1 MTAHSRAWLQIH
13 VCVVLWGFTAI
24 LGRLITM
31 PALPLVWWRMLLVT
45 VALAVWPPVWRDLRR
60 MPPRLA
66 ATYLGIG
73 VLVTLHWIT
82 FYGSIKLSNASIA
95 ATCMALTPVFV
106 SIIEPSLARRRP
118 NLVEV
123 AMSVAVLPGV
133 ALVVGGTPSGMRTGI
148 AVGAVSSLLAA
159 IFSTLNK
166 RAIGS
171 SPALT
176 VTGLEMAAGALLL
189 PPLAWLL
196 PAADAV
202 VVQPSLHDGALLL
215 LLAVACT
222 LLPYALAL
230 VALRYLS
237 AFETTLAVNLEPV
250 YAIALAIVLLNEQRD
265 LEPGFYL
272 GVALIMGIVFSHPS
286 VSRRWGRNRT
296 QGPPSGGPGAGES
309 RPPRTQFQS
318 L

>member
-123 AMSVAVLPGV
+123 ALSVAVLPGV
-133 ALVVGGTPSGMRTGI
+133 ALVVGGTPSGMRTGV
-148 AVGAVSSLLAA
+148 AVGAVSALLAGV
-159 IFSTLNK
+159 FSTLNK
-166 RAIGS
+166 RTIGT
-171 SPALT
+171 SPALA
-176 VTGLEMAAGALLL
+176 VTGIQMAAGVVVLSAT
-189 PPLAWLL
+189 AWLL
-196 PAADAV
+196 PVGEPIIVGAN
-202 VVQPSLHDGALLL
+202 LRDGLLL
-215 LLAVACT
+215 FALSMACT
-222 LLPYALAL
+222 LFPYALAL
-230 VALRYLS
+230 VALRHLS
-237 AFETTLAVNLEPV
+237 AFDTTLAVNMEPV
-250 YAIALAIVLLNEQRD
+250 YAIVLAILLLNEQRD
-265 LEPGFYL
+265 LEPGFYA
-272 GVALIMGIVFSHPS
+272 GVALIMAIVFSHPW
-286 VSRRWGRNRT
+286 VSRRWGRRALQPQLRT
-296 QGPPSGGPGAGES
+296 
-309 RPPRTQFQS
+309 
-318 L
+318 